1 MDLDRWLHGSQFAMR
16 FWRFPEQPTALV
28 RRSLT
33 YQKERSI
40 RSAPI
45 LGHMVEAPDTALE
58 PIGDVHRTKVGRE
71 ATEPMRADIR
81 LLGAI
86 LGDTIREQN
95 GDEVFELVERARV
108 ESFRV
113 RRSEIDRTEMSRMFD
128 GIDIHQA
135 LPVIRAFTHFALLAN
150 VAEDIHRE
158 RRRGVHVAAGEPPQ
172 DSSLAATYLKLDGAE
187 LDSDTVAEAL
197 KGALVSPVITAH
209 PTETRR
215 RTVFV
220 TQHRITELM
229 RLHAEGHT
237 ETADGRPVESELRR
251 QVLTLWQTALIRL
264 SRLQISDEIAVGLR
278 LYPSAFFEVIPQVN
292 AEVRQALR
300 QRWPEADLLSGPIL
314 QPGSWIGGDRDGNPN
329 VTADVVRLASGGAAF
344 TALSHY
350 LAELDQLE
358 QELSMSSRLLKV
370 TDELAALAQG
380 CEDNARADEPYRR
393 ALRVIRARLSA
404 TASEILDQQPQHLL
418 DLGLSRYATPAEL
431 RSDLDVIDA
440 SLRMHGSAL
449 LADDRLALL
458 REGVHVFGFHLSGLD
473 MRQNS
478 DVHEE
483 VVGELLAWAGVHPD
497 YSSLP
502 EEQRVELL
510 VAELSTRRP
519 LIGDRARLSD
529 LARSELDIIAAATHA
544 VETYGPAAVPNY
556 VISMCRSVSD
566 MLEAAILLKEGGL
579 LDASGDEP
587 YCPVGISPLFET
599 IDDLHN
605 GATILQ
611 AMLELPLYRALVA
624 ARGESQEVML
634 GYSDSNKDGGYLAAN
649 WAVYRA
655 ELALVETAR
664 KNGIRLRLFHGRGG
678 TVGRGGGPSYQA
690 ILAQPPGAVN
700 GSLRLTEQGEVIAAK
715 YAEPQVARRNL
726 ESLLAATLESTL
738 LDVEGLGEAAEP
750 AYAVLDEVATL
761 AQRSYAELVHDTPGF
776 VEYFKASTPVSEIG
790 SLNIGSRPTSR
801 KPTESISDLRA
812 IPWVLAWS
820 QSRVMLPGWY
830 GTGTAFEQWIGAGS
844 DSEEERLATL
854 HELYQRWPFFRSVL
868 SNMAQVLA
876 KSDLGLAA
884 HYSELVADESLRR
897 RVFDKIVDEH
907 HRTIAMYK
915 RITGEDDLLAD
926 NPALARSVFNR
937 FPYLEPLN
945 HLQVE
950 LLRRYRGGE
959 DDELV
964 QRGIL
969 LTMNGLAS
977 ALRNSG

>member
-1 MDLDRWLHGSQFAMR
+1 MGLR
-16 FWRFPEQPTALV
+16 P
-28 RRSLT
+28 
-33 YQKERSI
+33 
-40 RSAPI
+40 PI
-45 LGHMVEAPDTALE
+45 LELMVEVSDAALE
-58 PIGDVHRTKVGRE
+58 PIGAVQRTKVGRE

-81 LLGAI
+81 MLGAI
-86 LGDTIREQN
+86 LGDTVREQH
-95 GDEVFELVERARV
+95 GDEVFDLVERARV

-113 RRSEIDRTEMSRMFD
+113 RRSEIDRGEMARMFD
-128 GIDIHQA
+128 GIDIRRA
-135 LPVIRAFTHFALLAN
+135 IPVIRAFSHFALLAN

-158 RRRGVHVAAGEPPQ
+158 RRRAVHVAAGEPPQ
-172 DSSLAATYLKLDGAE
+172 DSTLAATYAKLDATQ
-187 LDSDTVAEAL
+187 LDSAAVAEAL

-220 TQHRITELM
+220 TQHRITQLM
-229 RLHAEGHT
+229 RLRAEGHT
-237 ETADGRPVESELRR
+237 ETDDGRSIEFELRR

-264 SRLQISDEIAVGLR
+264 SRLQITDEIEVGLR
-278 LYPSAFFEVIPQVN
+278 YYPAALFKVIPQVN
-292 AEVRQALR
+292 AEVRDALR
-300 QRWPEADLLSGPIL
+300 ARWPDADLLPGPIL

-329 VTADVVRLASGGAAF
+329 VTDEVVRQATGSAAF

-350 LAELDQLE
+350 LAELTALE
-358 QELSMSSRLLKV
+358 QELTMSRRLVSV
-370 TDELAALAQG
+370 TPELAALAEG
-380 CEDNARADEPYRR
+380 CGDKARADEPYRR
-393 ALRVIRARLSA
+393 ALRVIRGRLTA
-404 TASEILDQQPQHLL
+404 TAAEILDRQPQHDL
-418 DLGLSRYATPAEL
+418 DLGLPPYSVPAEL
-431 RSDLDVIDA
+431 QADLDTIDA
-440 SLRMHGSAL
+440 SLRRHGGEL

-458 REGVHVFGFHLSGLD
+458 REGLRAFGFHLCGLD

-483 VVGELLAWAGVHPD
+483 VVAELLAWAGVHAD
-497 YSSLP
+497 YGSLP
-502 EEQRVELL
+502 EDERVELL
-510 VAELSTRRP
+510 AAELGTRRP
-519 LIGDRARLSD
+519 LVGDHAKLSD
-529 LARSELDIIAAATHA
+529 LARSELGVVGAAARA
-544 VETYGPAAVPNY
+544 VELFGPAAVPNY
-556 VISMCRSVSD
+556 VISMCQSVSD
-566 MLEAAILLKEGGL
+566 ILEAAILLKEAGL
-579 LDASGDEP
+579 LDAAGPEP

-605 GATILQ
+605 GAAILQ
-611 AMLELPLYRALVA
+611 AMLELPLYRAMVD
-624 ARGESQEVML
+624 ARGGCQEVML
-634 GYSDSNKDGGYLAAN
+634 GYSDSNKDGGYLASS

-655 ELALVETAR
+655 ELALVEVAR
-664 KNGIRLRLFHGRGG
+664 KWGIRLRLFHGRGG

-715 YAEPQVARRNL
+715 YAEPQTARRNL

-738 LDVEGLGEAAEP
+738 LDVEGLGDAAEP
-750 AYAVLDEVATL
+750 AYAVLNEVATL
-761 AQRSYAELVHDTPGF
+761 AQRAYAELVHDTPGF

-830 GTGTAFEQWIGAGS
+830 GTGSAFEQWIKAGPE
-844 DSEEERLATL
+844 SEDDRVKTL

-884 HYSELVADESLRR
+884 RYAELVADEELRH
-897 RVFDKIVDEH
+897 RVFGKIVDEH
-907 HRTIAMYK
+907 RRTIAMHK
-915 RITGEDDLLAD
+915 LITGQDDLLAD

-950 LLRRYRGGE
+950 LLRRYRSGD

>member
-1 MDLDRWLHGSQFAMR
+1 MA
-16 FWRFPEQPTALV
+16 
-28 RRSLT
+28 
-33 YQKERSI
+33 
-40 RSAPI
+40 
-45 LGHMVEAPDTALE
+45 EASDIALE
-58 PIGDVHRTKVGRE
+58 PIGAVQRTRVGRE

-81 LLGAI
+81 LLGTI
-86 LGDTIREQN
+86 LGDTVREQN

-113 RRSEIDRTEMSRMFD
+113 RRSEIDRADMARMFD

-135 LPVIRAFTHFALLAN
+135 IPIIRAFSHFALLAN

-158 RRRGVHVAAGEPPQ
+158 RRRDVHVAAGEPPQ
-172 DSSLAATYLKLDGAE
+172 DSSLAATYAKLDRAE
-187 LDSDTVAEAL
+187 LDSATVADAL
-197 KGALVSPVITAH
+197 RGALVSPVITAH

-229 RLHAEGHT
+229 RLRAAGHT
-237 ETADGRPVESELRR
+237 ETDDGRNIELELRR

-264 SRLQISDEIAVGLR
+264 SRLQITDEIDVGLR
-278 LYPSAFFEVIPQVN
+278 YYPAALFKVIPQVN
-292 AEVRQALR
+292 AEIREALR
-300 QRWPEADLLSGPIL
+300 ARWPDADLLSSPIL

-329 VTADVVRLASGGAAF
+329 VTADVVRQATGSAAF
-344 TALSHY
+344 TALAHY
-350 LAELDQLE
+350 LAELTELE
-358 QELSMSSRLLKV
+358 QELSMSARLITV
-370 TDELAALAQG
+370 TPELTALAEG
-380 CEDNARADEPYRR
+380 GNESARADEPYRR
-393 ALRVIRARLSA
+393 ALRVVRARLTA
-404 TASEILDQQPQHLL
+404 TGTEILDRRPQHEL
-418 DLGLSRYATPAEL
+418 DLGLRPYSAPAEL
-431 RSDLDVIDA
+431 RADLDIIDA
-440 SLRMHGSAL
+440 SLRTHGAEL
-449 LADDRLALL
+449 LADDRLARL
-458 REGVHVFGFHLSGLD
+458 RESVHVFGFHLSGLD

-483 VVGELLAWAGVHPD
+483 VVAELLAWAGVHPD
-497 YSSLP
+497 YASLA
-502 EEQRVELL
+502 EDERVALLAGEL
-510 VAELSTRRP
+510 ATRRP
-519 LIGDRARLSD
+519 LVGDRAQLSD
-529 LARSELDIIAAATHA
+529 LARRELGVVAAAARA
-544 VETYGPAAVPNY
+544 VELYGPAAVPNY
-556 VISMCRSVSD
+556 IISMCQSVSD
-566 MLEAAILLKEGGL
+566 VLEAAILLKEAGL
-579 LDASGDEP
+579 LDASGPEP
-587 YCPVGISPLFET
+587 YCPLGISPLFET

-605 GATILQ
+605 GASILQ
-611 AMLELPLYRALVA
+611 AMLDLPIYRALVD
-624 ARGESQEVML
+624 ARGGCQEVML

-655 ELALVETAR
+655 ELALVEVAR
-664 KNGIRLRLFHGRGG
+664 KTGIRLRLFHGRGG

-715 YAEPQVARRNL
+715 YAEPQLARRNL
-726 ESLLAATLESTL
+726 ESLVAATVESTL
-738 LDVEGLGEAAEP
+738 LDVEGLGDAAEP
-750 AYAVLDEVATL
+750 AYAVLDEVAAL
-761 AQRSYAELVHDTPGF
+761 AHRAYAELVHETPGF

-830 GTGTAFEQWIGAGS
+830 GTGAAFEQWIAAGPE
-844 DSEEERLATL
+844 SETERVAIL
-854 HELYQRWPFFRSVL
+854 HELYERWPFFRSVL
-868 SNMAQVLA
+868 SNMAQVLS

-884 HYSELVADESLRR
+884 HYAELVADESLRH
-897 RVFDKIVDEH
+897 RVFDKIADEH
-907 HRTIAMYK
+907 RRTIAMHK
-915 RITGEDDLLAD
+915 LITGQDDLLAD

-950 LLRRYRGGE
+950 LLRRYRSGD

>member
-1 MDLDRWLHGSQFAMR
+1 MADAS
-16 FWRFPEQPTALV
+16 
-28 RRSLT
+28 
-33 YQKERSI
+33 
-40 RSAPI
+40 
-45 LGHMVEAPDTALE
+45 DTALE
-58 PIGDVHRTKVGRE
+58 PIGAVQRTRVGRE

-81 LLGAI
+81 LLGTI
-86 LGDTIREQN
+86 LGDTVREQN
-95 GDEVFELVERARV
+95 GDNVFELVERARV
-108 ESFRV
+108 ASFRV
-113 RRSEIDRTEMSRMFD
+113 RRSEIDRDEMSRMFD
-128 GIDIHQA
+128 GIDIHLA
-135 LPVIRAFTHFALLAN
+135 IPIIRAFSHFALLAN

-158 RRRGVHVAAGEPPQ
+158 RRRQIHVAAGEAPQ
-172 DSSLAATYLKLDGAE
+172 DSSLAATYAKLDRAE
-187 LDSDTVAEAL
+187 LDSGTVADAL
-197 KGALVSPVITAH
+197 AGALVSPVITAH

-229 RLHAEGHT
+229 RLHAAGHT
-237 ETADGRPVESELRR
+237 ETDHGRNIEVELRR

-264 SRLQISDEIAVGLR
+264 SRLQITDEIEVGLR
-278 LYPSAFFEVIPQVN
+278 YYPAALFTVIPQVN
-292 AEVRQALR
+292 AEVRGALR
-300 QRWPEADLLSGPIL
+300 ARWPDTDLLAAPIL

-329 VTADVVRLASGGAAF
+329 VTADVVRRATGSAAF
-344 TALSHY
+344 TALAHY
-350 LAELDQLE
+350 LAELTELE
-358 QELSMSSRLLKV
+358 QELSMSARLIAV
-370 TDELAALAQG
+370 TAEVAALAEN
-380 CEDNARADEPYRR
+380 CDEKARADEPYRR
-393 ALRVIRARLSA
+393 ALRVIRARLTA
-404 TASEILDQQPQHLL
+404 TAAAILDRRPQHEL
-418 DLGLSRYATPAEL
+418 DLGLEAYSAPGEL
-431 RSDLDVIDA
+431 RADLDAVDA
-440 SLRMHGSAL
+440 SLRTHGAGL
-449 LADDRLALL
+449 LADDRLARL
-458 REGVHVFGFHLSGLD
+458 RESVHVFGFHLSGLD

-497 YSSLP
+497 YPSLA
-502 EEQRVELL
+502 EDERVELL
-510 VAELSTRRP
+510 AGELATRRP
-519 LIGDRARLSD
+519 LVGDRAAKLSD
-529 LARSELDIIAAATHA
+529 LARGELGVVAAAARA
-544 VETYGPAAVPNY
+544 VELYGPAAVPNY
-556 VISMCRSVSD
+556 VISMCQSVSD
-566 MLEAAILLKEGGL
+566 VLEAAILLKEAGL
-579 LDASGDEP
+579 LDASGPET

-599 IDDLHN
+599 IEDLHN
-605 GATILQ
+605 GASILQ
-611 AMLELPLYRALVA
+611 AMLDLPLYRGIVA
-624 ARGESQEVML
+624 ARGNSQEVML

-655 ELALVETAR
+655 ELTLVEVAR
-664 KNGIRLRLFHGRGG
+664 KSGVRLRLFHGRGG

-715 YAEPQVARRNL
+715 YAEPQTARRNL
-726 ESLLAATLESTL
+726 ESLVAATLESTL
-738 LDVEGLGEAAEP
+738 LDVEGLGDAAEP
-750 AYAVLDEVATL
+750 AYAVLDEVAAL
-761 AQRSYAELVHDTPGF
+761 AHRAYAELVHQTPGF

-812 IPWVLAWS
+812 IPWVLAWT

-830 GTGTAFEQWIGAGS
+830 GTGSAFQEWIAAGPE
-844 DSEEERLATL
+844 SEDERVKVL
-854 HELYQRWPFFRSVL
+854 HELYERWPFFRSVL

-884 HYSELVADESLRR
+884 RYSELVADESLRH

-907 HRTIAMYK
+907 RRTIAMHK
-915 RITGEDDLLAD
+915 LITGHDDLLAD

-950 LLRRYRGGE
+950 LLRRYRSGD

>member
-1 MDLDRWLHGSQFAMR
+1 
-16 FWRFPEQPTALV
+16 
-28 RRSLT
+28 
-33 YQKERSI
+33 
-40 RSAPI
+40 
-45 LGHMVEAPDTALE
+45 MVEVSDTALA
-58 PIGDVHRTKVGRE
+58 PIGAVQRTRVGRE
-71 ATEPMRADIR
+71 AAEPMRADIR
-81 LLGAI
+81 LLGTI
-86 LGDTIREQN
+86 LGDTVREQN
-95 GDEVFELVERARV
+95 GHEVFDLVERARV

-113 RRSEIDRTEMSRMFD
+113 RRSEIDRAEMSRMFD
-128 GIDIHQA
+128 GIDIDRA
-135 LPVIRAFTHFALLAN
+135 IPIIRAFSLFALLAN
-150 VAEDIHRE
+150 LAEDIHRE
-158 RRRGVHVAAGEPPQ
+158 RRRAVHADAGEPPQ
-172 DSSLAATYLKLDGAE
+172 DSSLAATYAKLDLAE
-187 LDSDTVAEAL
+187 LDSAKVADAL
-197 KGALVSPVITAH
+197 RGALVSPVITAH

-220 TQHRITELM
+220 TQHRITQLM

-237 ETADGRPVESELRR
+237 ETDDGRNIELELRR

-264 SRLQISDEIAVGLR
+264 SRLQITDEIEVGLR
-278 LYPSAFFEVIPQVN
+278 YYPAALFEVIPQVN
-292 AEVRQALR
+292 SEVREALR
-300 QRWPEADLLSGPIL
+300 ARWPDAELLPAPIL

-329 VTADVVRLASGGAAF
+329 VTADVVRQATGSAAF
-344 TALSHY
+344 TALAHY
-350 LAELDQLE
+350 LAELTDLE
-358 QELSMSSRLLKV
+358 QELSMSARLITV
-370 TDELAALAQG
+370 TPDLTALAEG
-380 CEDNARADEPYRR
+380 CAEQACADEPYRR
-393 ALRVIRARLSA
+393 ALRVIRGRLTA
-404 TASEILDQQPQHLL
+404 TAAEILDQRPQHQL
-418 DLGLSRYATPAEL
+418 DMGLPPYSAPAVL
-431 RSDLDVIDA
+431 HSDLDVIDA
-440 SLRMHGSAL
+440 SLRTHGAAL
-449 LADDRLALL
+449 LADDRLARL
-458 REGVHVFGFHLSGLD
+458 RESVHVFGFHLSGLD

-483 VVGELLAWAGVHPD
+483 VVGELLVWAGVHPD

-502 EEQRVELL
+502 EDERIELL
-510 VAELSTRRP
+510 AGELSTRRP
-519 LIGDRARLSD
+519 LIGDRAQLSD
-529 LARSELDIIAAATHA
+529 LARGELGVVAAAAHA
-544 VETYGPAAVPNY
+544 VDLYGPAAVPNY
-556 VISMCRSVSD
+556 IISMCQSASD
-566 MLEAAILLKEGGL
+566 VLEAAILLKEAGL
-579 LDASGDEP
+579 LDASGPEP

-605 GATILQ
+605 GASILQ
-611 AMLELPLYRALVA
+611 AMLDLPLYRSLVD
-624 ARGESQEVML
+624 ARGGCQEVML

-655 ELALVETAR
+655 ELTLVEVAR
-664 KNGIRLRLFHGRGG
+664 KTGIRLRLFHGRGG

-715 YAEPQVARRNL
+715 YAEPQLARRNL
-726 ESLLAATLESTL
+726 ESLVAATLESTL
-738 LDVEGLGEAAEP
+738 LDVEGLGDDAEP

-761 AQRSYAELVHDTPGF
+761 AHRAYAELVHDTPGF
-776 VEYFKASTPVSEIG
+776 VEYFMASTPVSEIG

-801 KPTESISDLRA
+801 KPTASIADLRA

-830 GTGTAFEQWIGAGS
+830 GTGSAFEQWVAAGPE
-844 DSEEERLATL
+844 SETERVEVL

-884 HYSELVADESLRR
+884 HYAELVADESLRH

-907 HRTIAMYK
+907 RRTIAMHK
-915 RITGEDDLLAD
+915 LITGHDDLLAD
-926 NPALARSVFNR
+926 NPTLARSVFNR

-950 LLRRYRGGE
+950 LLRRYRSGD

>member
-1 MDLDRWLHGSQFAMR
+1 
-16 FWRFPEQPTALV
+16 
-28 RRSLT
+28 
-33 YQKERSI
+33 
-40 RSAPI
+40 
-45 LGHMVEAPDTALE
+45 MVSDAALE
-58 PIGDVHRTKVGRE
+58 PIGDVHRTRLGRE

-81 LLGAI
+81 LLGSI
-86 LGDTIREQN
+86 LGDTVREQN
-95 GDEVFELVERARV
+95 GDEIFELVERARV
-108 ESFRV
+108 EAFRV
-113 RRSEIDRTEMSRMFD
+113 RRSEIDRAEMARMFD
-128 GIDIHQA
+128 GIDIHRA
-135 LPVIRAFTHFALLAN
+135 LPVIRAFSHFALLAN

-158 RRRGVHVAAGEPPQ
+158 RRRARHIAAGEPPQ
-172 DSSLAATYLKLDGAE
+172 DSSLAATYLKLEAAE
-187 LDSDTVAEAL
+187 LDSVTVADAL

-209 PTETRR
+209 PTEIRR
-215 RTVFV
+215 RTIFV

-237 ETADGRPVESELRR
+237 ETDDGRSIELELRR

-278 LYPSAFFEVIPQVN
+278 LYRSAFFKVVPQVN
-292 AEVRQALR
+292 AEVRGALR
-300 QRWPEADLLSGPIL
+300 DRWPDADLLSEPIVK
-314 QPGSWIGGDRDGNPN
+314 PGSWIGGDRDGNPN
-329 VTADVVRLASGGAAF
+329 VTAEVVRLATGSAAY

-358 QELSMSSRLLKV
+358 QELSMSSRLLAV
-370 TDELAALAQG
+370 TPELAALADG
-380 CEDNARADEPYRR
+380 CRDKARDDEPYRR

-404 TASEILDQQPQHLL
+404 TGAEILDQQPQHQL
-418 DLGLSRYATPAEL
+418 DLGLPPYATPGEL
-431 RSDLDVIDA
+431 RADLDIIDA
-440 SLRMHGSAL
+440 SLRTHGSAL
-449 LADDRLALL
+449 LAGDRLALL
-458 REGVHVFGFHLSGLD
+458 REGVHVFGFHLCGLD
-473 MRQNS
+473 LRQNS

-502 EEQRVELL
+502 EDERVALL
-510 VAELSTRRP
+510 VGELSTRRP
-519 LIGDRARLSD
+519 LIGGRAQLSD

-544 VETYGPAAVPNY
+544 VQTYGPDAVPNY

-566 MLEAAILLKEGGL
+566 MLEAAILLKEAGL
-579 LDASGDEP
+579 LDVSGPQP

-599 IDDLHN
+599 IDDLRN

-611 AMLELPLYRALVA
+611 AMLDLPLYRGLVA
-624 ARGESQEVML
+624 ARGGMQEVML

-664 KNGIRLRLFHGRGG
+664 KSGIRLRLFHGRGG

-690 ILAQPPGAVN
+690 ILAQPPGAVS

-715 YAEPQVARRNL
+715 YAEPQMARRNL

-738 LDVEGLGEAAEP
+738 LDVEGLGDTAAP
-750 AYAVLDEVATL
+750 AYAVLEEVAAL
-761 AQRSYAELVHDTPGF
+761 SQHAYAELVHETTGF
-776 VEYFKASTPVSEIG
+776 VEYFMASTPVSEIG

-801 KPTESISDLRA
+801 KPTSSIADLRA

-830 GTGTAFEQWIGAGS
+830 GAGTAFEQWIAAGP
-844 DSEEERLATL
+844 DSEADRLGVL
-854 HELYQRWPFFRSVL
+854 HDLYQRWPFFRSVL

-884 HYSELVADESLRR
+884 HYADLVADESLRR
-897 RVFDKIVDEH
+897 RVFDKISDEH
-907 HRTIAMYK
+907 YRTITMYK
-915 RITGEDDLLAD
+915 RITGHDDLLAD

-950 LLRRYRGGE
+950 LLRRYRSGE